1 MLLYVGGPSRGA
13 LRLLRS
19 SRAPSCDF
27 ASQSS
32 SLRSSGDLTA
42 SPQVHPALTRPDTC
56 GAGAS
61 RDGHSLRL
69 HSPAADPSRVHLFDR
84 FSRDRQC
91 RAGGSHI
98 IPDRTRKAQDT
109 AIRPQAANRQNGSI
123 TSAQTAA
130 GPERQNG
137 GIVRSSP
144 SVFCVISCPSILH
157 AFTPLGSA
165 LLFLSPETPISI
177 RPPEALANPHRL
189 PVEVL

>member
-1 MLLYVGGPSRGA
+1 MGIPPSTAPRLLRRDNRIA
-13 LRLLRS
+13 RLRLAQAVRRAGLLRS
-19 SRAPSCDF
+19 SRAPCDF

-42 SPQVHPALTRPDTC
+42 SPQVHPALTRPGAC

-109 AIRPQAANRQNGSI
+109 AIRPLLSLRILRNLVFIHSPRLYALGKYHPVSI
-123 TSAQTAA
+123 ARDAYEHPPA
-130 GPERQNG
+130 G
-137 GIVRSSP
+137 GI
-144 SVFCVISCPSILH
+144 
-157 AFTPLGSA
+157 GESA
-165 LLFLSPETPISI
+165 
-177 RPPEALANPHRL
+177 
-189 PVEVL
+189 

>member
-1 MLLYVGGPSRGA
+1 MKSSPCLLAYPPTGFNTFDSTRPYPTIHSRTPWVRRAG
-13 LRLLRS
+13 LLRS
-19 SRAPSCDF
+19 SRTPSCAF

-42 SPQVHPALTRPDTC
+42 SPQVHPALTRPDAC

-61 RDGHSLRL
+61 RDGHSHPL

-109 AIRPQAANRQNGSI
+109 AIRPQAANVQNGSI
-123 TSAQTAA
+123 TSAQIAA

-144 SVFCVISCPSILH
+144 SSFCVI
-157 AFTPLGSA
+157 
-165 LLFLSPETPISI
+165 
-177 RPPEALANPHRL
+177 
-189 PVEVL
+189 